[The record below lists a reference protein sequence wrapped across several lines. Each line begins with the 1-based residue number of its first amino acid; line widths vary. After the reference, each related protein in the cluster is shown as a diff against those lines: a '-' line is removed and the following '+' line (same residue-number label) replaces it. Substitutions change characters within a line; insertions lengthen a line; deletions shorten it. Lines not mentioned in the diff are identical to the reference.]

1 METKKY
7 PSCGEEILAAAKKC
21 KHCGEWLD
29 KATTIKLEQ
38 KVKPAKKKPVKAI
51 IIGGIAAIVV
61 IVVSFEFLLT
71 NPLSSSVGNTAVIKK
86 SILDTDYSISIGDA
100 LDNYKY
106 FTKTEWKEFKTSQG
120 KEIVEFE
127 GNYSKNDVIVI
138 IQFILNKNMKEN
150 EICQGDNA

>member
-1 METKKY
+1 METKKC